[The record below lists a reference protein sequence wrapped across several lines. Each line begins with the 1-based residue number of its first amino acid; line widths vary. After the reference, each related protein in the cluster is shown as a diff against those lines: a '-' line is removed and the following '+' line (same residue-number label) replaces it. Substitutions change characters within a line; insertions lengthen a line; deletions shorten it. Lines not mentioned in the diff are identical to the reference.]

1 MEENNPKGQY
11 KVKHKTHTIPDRI
24 PGEHDNTTHML
35 YRMGEYIP
43 TVQDK
48 ITPRTHKI
56 AEHYLDGHDNLKHIA
71 QWIGGRILN

>member
-1 MEENNPKGQY
+1 MNMRHYRTLPDHIPSGK
-11 KVKHKTHTIPDRI
+11 KHI
-24 PGEHDNTTHML
+24 L

-48 ITPRTHKI
+48 ITSRTHKI

-71 QWIGGRILN
+71 QRIDGRIPN

>member
-1 MEENNPKGQY
+1 MDESNSKGQY
-11 KVKHKTHTIPDRI
+11 KVKHRTHTITYRI
-24 PGEHDNTTHML
+24 PSKYDNIKHMI

-56 AEHYLDGHDNLKHIA
+56 TEHYLDGHDNLKHIA
-71 QWIGGRILN
+71 QRIGGRIPN